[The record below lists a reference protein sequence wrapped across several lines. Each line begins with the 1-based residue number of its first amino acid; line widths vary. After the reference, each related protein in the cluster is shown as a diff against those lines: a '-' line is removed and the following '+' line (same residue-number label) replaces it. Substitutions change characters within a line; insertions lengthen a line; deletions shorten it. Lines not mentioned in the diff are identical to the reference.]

1 MVEDNDND
9 TVETGL
15 SSAGIK
21 RSPIHNSTTKESAVH
36 WPSTLV
42 REVGKLMI
50 GDMMT
55 PKAEREK
62 AEKEEKLLGEAIH
75 WLRWI
80 GLSFKVK
87 ATIN

>member
-50 GDMMT
+50 GDMTT

-62 AEKEEKLLGEAIH
+62 SRERRKIVGRSNSLAEVNWTVL
-75 WLRWI
+75 
-80 GLSFKVK
+80 
-87 ATIN
+87 